1 VTSSTVVLGMTLYNQ
16 ALHLPEALE
25 SLLAQSAPD
34 FSLVLLDDGST
45 DGTEALARAY
55 AARDGRLEY
64 HRHPT
69 RQGMIATWREVAE
82 RACAAH
88 PAARY
93 FAWVSDHDRWHP
105 DWLARLRDA
114 LDAAPEAV
122 LAYPLVQR
130 LTPEGEP
137 VARPPRR
144 FDTAG
149 VTDVRERWRRFC
161 RNGAGAGDMVYG
173 LVRVPA
179 LREAGFFRTV
189 LRPDRL
195 LVAELVL
202 RGEIRQVDEVLWF
215 RRNSVEASIAR
226 QRTTL
231 LAGGTEPAWFRQPPW
246 MQHAG
251 QLRRHYDAAALARLG
266 LEPAEWR
273 RMRVL
278 YQASWGWRHARKSET
293 SHLLGRGL
301 DRVILAWKL
310 TKHYARHAVYRVLV
324 AWHTARGRS

>member
-1 VTSSTVVLGMTLYNQ
+1 MTLYNQ
-16 ALHLPEALE
+16 ARHLPEALE
-25 SLLAQSAPD
+25 SLVAQSDRD
-34 FSLVLLDDGST
+34 FRLVLLDDGST
-45 DGTEALARAY
+45 DGTEALARSY
-55 AARDGRLEY
+55 AARDPRLEY
-64 HRHPT
+64 HRHAA

-82 RACAAH
+82 RACGAH
-88 PAARY
+88 PTARY

-105 DWLARLRDA
+105 GWLARLRGA

-130 LTPEGEP
+130 LAPEGAP
-137 VARPPRR
+137 VDRPPRR

-149 VTDVRERWRRFC
+149 VADVRERWRRFC

-173 LVRVPA
+173 LVRIPA
-179 LREAGFFRTV
+179 LQAAGVFRPV

-215 RRNSVEASIAR
+215 RRNAVEASVAR

-231 LAGGTEPAWFRQPPW
+231 LLPGTEPAWFGQPPW
-246 MQHAG
+246 MQHAA
-251 QLRRHYDAAALARLG
+251 QLRRHYGAETLARLG
-266 LEPAEWR
+266 LSPAAWR
-273 RMRVL
+273 WMRVC
-278 YQASWGWRHARKSET
+278 YQAGWGWRHARKSEA
-293 SHLLGRGL
+293 SHVLGRGL

-310 TKHYARHAVYRVLV
+310 TKHYARHAVYRILV
-324 AWHTARGRS
+324 AWHAARGRS